1 MTHISSTDLSET
13 EWRKRIQR
21 KIKEEIPDEV
31 WKAFKDDYIEEANL
45 NLSSVGKS
53 DEQEFKEKVNEEVDS
68 LAEDVK
74 RYLKLYRIGKA
85 SPKLPSFQKTP
96 QQLQPR
102 EIPPDKRFQSLTR
115 IIGALANKEEDV
127 IKFRREILNDKLLKP
142 EEVPIWIEERAAK
155 ENHTHTISFDVDS
168 GVGWEDRLLEEV
180 KHFVES
186 RKAGELWYPG
196 TGAEKTVLAYPK
208 PPSEWVDYVVIN
220 KKGVLGRLKHL
231 TKKYQ
236 DFWNE
241 AETVHF
247 ILTGIAFPIS
257 HARVGTY
264 LSFFGL
270 DRVTLEVSPH
280 LPGDKVKK
288 LYLEM
293 RKDLLNFKG
302 SKQNKKRMLTEKH
315 LTLAVFAVE
324 EKGSWAMKLRKW
336 NKKYPQ
342 WAYPDTARR
351 RSTFARDCRA
361 AYERLTGWKWSE

>member
-85 SPKLPSFQKTP
+85 SPKLPSFQKHRSNCN
-96 QQLQPR
+96 LR

-155 ENHTHTISFDVDS
+155 ENHIS
-168 GVGWEDRLLEEV
+168 
-180 KHFVES
+180 
-186 RKAGELWYPG
+186 Y
-196 TGAEKTVLAYPK
+196 Y
-208 PPSEWVDYVVIN
+208 
-220 KKGVLGRLKHL
+220 
-231 TKKYQ
+231 
-236 DFWNE
+236 
-241 AETVHF
+241 
-247 ILTGIAFPIS
+247 
-257 HARVGTY
+257 
-264 LSFFGL
+264 FF
-270 DRVTLEVSPH
+270 
-280 LPGDKVKK
+280 
-288 LYLEM
+288 
-293 RKDLLNFKG
+293 
-302 SKQNKKRMLTEKH
+302 
-315 LTLAVFAVE
+315 
-324 EKGSWAMKLRKW
+324 
-336 NKKYPQ
+336 
-342 WAYPDTARR
+342 
-351 RSTFARDCRA
+351 
-361 AYERLTGWKWSE
+361 